1 MDFSTVLMKRTFF
14 SIIILAF
21 ALVSVVSCLKDTET
35 EKTPQAAITSFVV
48 GYYNVR
54 YQDIDQQGNDSIT
67 YYRGGGVLF
76 PMTIDQVNNRI
87 YNIDSLD
94 YGSDV
99 DAVTTSVSGVGTVL
113 YYYSD
118 NPNVIYYWSGYDS
131 IDFTPARGVVFRMVS
146 SDGTYRRDYKV
157 QLNVRK
163 VFPDSLLW
171 SQADS
176 TGFTALR
183 EPCAVIL
190 NDSLYNFGLDNDD
203 ALGVV
208 SRSITE
214 GSWTA
219 PSALKGIPSAGWG
232 RNVVVSGGKIYAQS
246 GSSIYGSLNGRDWTE
261 VKSGIKCLVRTDGE
275 NDVIWAVDTD
285 GNIIK
290 TSDMSEWINVSKMPE
305 GFPDSAAIAFDYPLA
320 TNKSIKRTVLA
331 GLGNNNVSVWTT
343 LSTDN
348 VWSQIDAPAN
358 TSLRFPLMQNLSVIR
373 YDDKLYAFGKGLNG
387 FHQSSDNG
395 ITWYWCSPY
404 VKNNETSW
412 NRYMQ
417 FPKNMKGYDGDFSY
431 AVDRLG
437 CIWVM
442 TSDGQVWRGAVTRLD
457 KRGR

>member
-1 MDFSTVLMKRTFF
+1 MDFAEVLMKRTII
-14 SIIILAF
+14 SIIILAV

-99 DAVTTSVSGVGTVL
+99 DAVTTSVYGIGTVL

-118 NPNVIYYWSGYDS
+118 NPGIVYFWSGYDS
-131 IDFTPARGVVFRMVS
+131 IDFTPSRGLVFRMVS
-146 SDGTYRRDYKV
+146 SDGTYTRDYKV

-176 TGFTALR
+176 TGFTAFR

-190 NDSLYNFGLDNDD
+190 NDSVYNFGLDDDD

-208 SRSITE
+208 SKSIIE
-214 GSWTA
+214 GKWTA
-219 PSALKGIPSAGWG
+219 PVALSGIPSAGWK
-232 RNVVVSGGKIYAQS
+232 RNVITSGGRIYAQS
-246 GSSIYGSLNGRDWTE
+246 GNTIYGSLNGKEWTE
-261 VKSGIKCLVRTDGE
+261 VKNGIKCLVRTDGE
-275 NDVIWAVDTD
+275 NGAVWAVDTE
-285 GNIIK
+285 GNIIR
-290 TSDMSEWINVSKMPE
+290 TADMSEWTKVCKIPE

-320 TNKSIKRTVLA
+320 TNKSIQRTVLA
-331 GLGNNNVSVWTT
+331 GLDNDNVSVWTT
-343 LSTDN
+343 LSTDT
-348 VWSQIDAPAN
+348 VWSQMDAPAN
-358 TSLRFPLMQNLSVIR
+358 ISLRLPVMQNLSVIR

-387 FHQSSDNG
+387 FRQSGDNG

-417 FPKNMKGYDGDFSY
+417 LPKKLKGYDGDFSY

-437 CIWVM
+437 SIWLM
-442 TSDGQVWRGAVTRLD
+442 TADGQVWRGAVTRLD
-457 KRGR
+457 KRAR

>member
-1 MDFSTVLMKRTFF
+1 MKRTII
-14 SIIILAF
+14 SIIILAV
-21 ALVSVVSCLKDTET
+21 ALVSVVSCIKDTEK

-54 YQDIDQQGNDSIT
+54 FQDIDQQGNDSIT
-67 YYRGGGVLF
+67 YYRGGGILF
-76 PMTIDQVNNRI
+76 PMTIDQINNRI

-99 DAVTTSVSGVGTVL
+99 HAVTTSVGGIGTAL

-118 NPNVIYYWSGYDS
+118 NPSVIYYWSGYDS

-157 QLNVRK
+157 QLNVRT

-190 NDSLYNFGLDNDD
+190 NDSLYNFGLDEND

-208 SRSITE
+208 SRNINE
-214 GSWTA
+214 GNWTV
-219 PSALKGIPSAGWG
+219 PSALNGIPSAGWS
-232 RNVVVSGGKIYAQS
+232 RNVVTSGGKIYAQS
-246 GSSIYGSLNGRDWTE
+246 GNSIYGSLNGRDWTE

-275 NDVIWAVDTD
+275 NGVVWAVDTD
-285 GNIIK
+285 DNIIK
-290 TSDMSEWINVSKMPE
+290 TADMSEWTKVCKMPE

-320 TNKSIKRTVLA
+320 TNKSIQRTVLA
-331 GLGNNNVSVWTT
+331 GLGNDTISVWTT
-343 LSTDN
+343 LSTDTA
-348 VWSQIDAPAN
+348 WSQIDAPAN
-358 TSLRFPLMQNLSVIR
+358 ISLRLPLMQNLSVIR
-373 YDDKLYAFGKGLNG
+373 YDGSLFAFGRGLNG
-387 FHQSSDNG
+387 FRESDDNG

-404 VKNNETSW
+404 VKNDETSW

-417 FPKNMKGYDGDFSY
+417 LPKKLKGYDGDFSY
-431 AVDRLG
+431 VVDRLG
-437 CIWVM
+437 SIWLM
-442 TSDGQVWRGAVTRLD
+442 TADGQVCRGAVTRLD